1 MIHHAFFSALLM
13 GCLVEQWTST
23 AGFIQPSQFPGE
35 IDRDGFR
42 VLPKQIVLRMTNLPP
57 RSWGEIN
64 EEYGVG
70 SPKEI
75 SQDQPHPGVAPPD
88 DEVLIL
94 NNFDE
99 TK

>member
-1 MIHHAFFSALLM
+1 M
-13 GCLVEQWTST
+13 G
-23 AGFIQPSQFPGE
+23 P
-35 IDRDGFR
+35 
-42 VLPKQIVLRMTNLPP
+42 VLPKQIVLRITNLPP

-94 NNFDE
+94 IKFGDKE
-99 TK
+99 RS

>member
-1 MIHHAFFSALLM
+1 MILLI
-13 GCLVEQWTST
+13 LTLLS
-23 AGFIQPSQFPGE
+23 
-35 IDRDGFR
+35 
-42 VLPKQIVLRMTNLPP
+42 KQ

-88 DEVLIL
+88 EEVLIL
-94 NNFDE
+94 IKFDQ
-99 TK
+99 TKSI